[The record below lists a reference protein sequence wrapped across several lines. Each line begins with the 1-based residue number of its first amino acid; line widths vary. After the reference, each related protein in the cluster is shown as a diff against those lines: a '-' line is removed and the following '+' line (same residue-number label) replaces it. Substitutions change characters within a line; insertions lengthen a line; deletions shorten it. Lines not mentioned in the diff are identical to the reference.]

1 MQKQLTEAQLSA
13 SYSDHLADRL
23 TTAREESR
31 RWLEGRAAK
40 RRRTKRSEVEVD
52 ASRSE
57 GEKIGAD
64 ATEGS
69 DDGEDGAA
77 EAAELLPLKD
87 FSNPSDELRLVI
99 KVRSAFRK
107 LWTRRTRAVET
118 DGSEPLQLDITL
130 DSIQLVDQFEW
141 DISDPNNS
149 PEAFAEA
156 FAAELGLT
164 GEFV

>member
-40 RRRTKRSEVEVD
+40 RRRTKRSEVEID
-52 ASRSE
+52 ASRSD
-57 GEKIGAD
+57 GENTGD
-64 ATEGS
+64 AAMEGS

-77 EAAELLPLKD
+77 DATEMMSLKD

-99 KVRSAFRK
+99 KV
-107 LWTRRTRAVET
+107 
-118 DGSEPLQLDITL
+118 TL
-130 DSIQLVDQFEW
+130 RLSK
-141 DISDPNNS
+141 
-149 PEAFAEA
+149 
-156 FAAELGLT
+156 AAGATHTCGRNLCLGLPCSST
-164 GEFV
+164 